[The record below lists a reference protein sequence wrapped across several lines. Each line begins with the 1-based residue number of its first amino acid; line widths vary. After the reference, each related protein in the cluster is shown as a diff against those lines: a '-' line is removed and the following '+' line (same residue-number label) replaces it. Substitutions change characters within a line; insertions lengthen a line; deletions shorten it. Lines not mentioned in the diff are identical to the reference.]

1 MDVRVGLWRRLS
13 AEELMLLNCGVGE
26 DSCESLAQKGDQ
38 TSQSWRKS
46 TLDIHWKDWCWSWRE
61 LDQKEGWAQKNWC
74 FSTVVLEKT
83 LETPLDCKE
92 IQSVNPKGNQSWISF
107 EGLMLKLKLQSF
119 GHLMR
124 RTDSLEKTL
133 MLGKIEGRRRRD
145 NRGWDGWMASLT
157 QWTWV
162 LVDSGSWWQTG
173 GPGMLRSMELQKVGH
188 DWATELNWTEPK
200 LSVSKTWLCSIEK
213 TQPSYWCP
221 AELKKGERAY

>member
-1 MDVRVGLWRRLS
+1 
-13 AEELMLLNCGVGE
+13 MLLICGVGE
-26 DSCESLAQKGDQ
+26 DS
-38 TSQSWRKS
+38 WV
-46 TLDIHWKDWCWSWRE
+46 
-61 LDQKEGWAQKNWC
+61 KEMQA
-74 FSTVVLEKT
+74 
-83 LETPLDCKE
+83 
-92 IQSVNPKGNQSWISF
+92 VNPKGNQSCIF
-107 EGLMLKLKLQSF
+107 IG
-119 GHLMR
+119 
-124 RTDSLEKTL
+124 RTDAEAETSILQPPDSRSWLIWKDSD
-133 MLGKIEGRRRRD
+133 LGKIEGRRRRD

-173 GPGMLRSMELQKVGH
+173 GPGMLQSMELQKVGH